1 LDLRVIFIQLPIAA
15 LLLCLGA
22 YVMAAA
28 VQMQYY
34 TPLGPG
40 PGFFPFWL
48 GAMLTVATLVWAGKL
63 YLERA
68 TPLDE
73 GVIPDRAA
81 RYRLL
86 FVLAA
91 LVAYILLLDLFG
103 FRITMLAFLLT
114 VLYGPGRQSLLLSV
128 IIAAVGSFGMYYL
141 FHDLLGLHVPFA
153 SIGVL
158 EDLGL

>member
-1 LDLRVIFIQLPIAA
+1 VIFIYLPIAA
-15 LLLCLGA
+15 LLLCLGL
-22 YVMAAA
+22 YVMTAA
-28 VQMQYY
+28 VQMQYH

-48 GAMLTVATLVWAGKL
+48 GAMLTVATIVWTGRL
-63 YLERA
+63 YLER
-68 TPLDE
+68 TSPIKEDL
-73 GVIPDRAA
+73 IPDRKA
-81 RYRLL
+81 RYRLI
-86 FVLAA
+86 FILAA
-91 LVAYILLLDLFG
+91 LVAYILLLERLG

-128 IIAAVGSFGMYYL
+128 VVAAVGSFGMYYL

>member
-1 LDLRVIFIQLPIAA
+1 VIFINLPIAA
-15 LLLCLGA
+15 LLLCLGV

-48 GAMLTVATLVWAGKL
+48 GAMLTVATVVWTGKL
-63 YLERA
+63 YLER
-68 TPLDE
+68 TSPIKEDL
-73 GVIPDRAA
+73 IPDRGA
-81 RYRLL
+81 RFRLL

-91 LVAYILLLDLFG
+91 LVAYILLLERLG

-128 IIAAVGSFGMYYL
+128 TIAAVGSFGMYYL